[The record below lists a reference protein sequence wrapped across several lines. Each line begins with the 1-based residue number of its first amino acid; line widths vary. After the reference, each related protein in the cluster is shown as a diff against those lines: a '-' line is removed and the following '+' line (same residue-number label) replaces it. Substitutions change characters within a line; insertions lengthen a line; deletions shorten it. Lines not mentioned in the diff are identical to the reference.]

1 MVTSSLASSLTP
13 RQIVDALDK
22 HIIGQAEAKKM
33 VAIAL
38 RNRFR
43 RSSLPKP
50 LADEIL
56 PKNILMIGPTGCG
69 KTEIARRLA
78 KLVGAPFIKVE
89 ATRYTEVGYVGRDVE
104 SIIRDLLEVAIKN
117 ERQRRED
124 ATKPKA
130 SDKVNEKLLRALV
143 GKDAKAE
150 TRAHY
155 KEKLLSGELDD
166 SEITIELAA
175 APKNTGTMMEIPGS
189 NAGIGMIQIS
199 DAVEGMMG
207 KMFKQKQEKTMS
219 VKRAR
224 EELMAEAMEKLLDHD
239 EIVKVAMEQ
248 VEQHGIVFIDEFDKI
263 CVRDSS
269 ARQDVSREGVQRDLL
284 PMIEGTAVATRHGII
299 KTDYI
304 LFVASGAFHQSKPSD
319 LLPELQGRLP
329 IRVRLNPL
337 SRADFINIL
346 THTEHNL
353 ISQYQHLLKVDAVD
367 VRFDAVAI
375 DAIAD
380 FAMEINSSVENI
392 GARRLHTLI
401 EKLLEDISFEADGKE
416 KITNSKDGDKE
427 IYSITADMVK
437 QRLAPLVED
446 QNLQKFIL

>member
-1 MVTSSLASSLTP
+1 MTVNLKSLSP
-13 RQIVDALDK
+13 RQIVSELDK
-22 HIIGQAEAKKM
+22 HIIGQADAKKL

-38 RNRFR
+38 RNRYR
-43 RSSLPKP
+43 RAQLSDD
-50 LADEIL
+50 LANEIL

-78 KLVGAPFIKVE
+78 KLVHAPFIKVE
-89 ATRYTEVGYVGRDVE
+89 ATRYTEVGYVGHDVE
-104 SIIRDLLEVAIKN
+104 SIIRDLLEIAIKN
-117 ERQRRED
+117 ERQKRE
-124 ATKPKA
+124 AVIKPKA
-130 SDKVNEKLLRALV
+130 AERVNEKLLKSLV

-150 TRAHY
+150 TRAQY
-155 KEKLLSGELDD
+155 KEKLQKGELDD
-166 SEITIELAA
+166 SDITIELS
-175 APKNTGTMMEIPGS
+175 APPKQNSTMMEIPGA

-207 KMFKQKQEKTMS
+207 KMFNQRQEKTIS

-224 EELMAEAMEKLLDHD
+224 EELLSEEMEKLLDHG
-239 EIVKVAMEQ
+239 EIVKTAMHN

-284 PMIEGTAVATRHGII
+284 PMIEGTTIATRHGVI

-304 LFVASGAFHQSKPSD
+304 LFIASGAFHLSKPAD

-337 SRADFINIL
+337 TREDFVNIL
-346 THTEHNL
+346 TQTRHNL
-353 ISQYQHLLKVDAVD
+353 IEQYKNLLQVDGVTLE
-367 VRFDAVAI
+367 FETGAI
-375 DAIAD
+375 NKMAD
-380 FAMEINSSVENI
+380 LAMTINNSVENI

-401 EKLLEDISFEADGKE
+401 EKLLEDISFAADGSTAANIA
-416 KITNSKDGDKE
+416 ITS
-427 IYSITADMVK
+427 AMVEG
-437 QRLAPLVED
+437 RLLPLVED

>member
-1 MVTSSLASSLTP
+1 MNGSKIPQLTP
-13 RQIVDALDK
+13 RQIVESLDK
-22 HIIGQAEAKKM
+22 HIIGQVDAKKM

-43 RSSLPKP
+43 RSALPKK

-117 ERQRRED
+117 ERQKREIEI
-124 ATKPKA
+124 KPKA
-130 SDKVNEKLLRALV
+130 TDKVNEKLLRALV

-155 KEKLLSGELDD
+155 KEKLLAGELDD
-166 SEITIELAA
+166 SDVTIQLAA
-175 APKNTGTMMEIPGS
+175 APKPSGTMMEIPGS

-207 KMFKQKQEKTMS
+207 KMFKQKEDKIMT

-224 EELMAEAMEKLLDHD
+224 EELMAEEMEKLLDHD
-239 EIVKVAMEQ
+239 EIIKVALEN
-248 VEQHGIVFIDEFDKI
+248 VEQNGIVFIDEFDKI
-263 CVRDSS
+263 CVRDSG

-284 PMIEGTAVATRHGII
+284 PMIEGTAVATRHGIV

-337 SRADFINIL
+337 TRDDFINIL

-353 ISQYQHLLKVDAVD
+353 LLQYQHLLKVDGVD
-367 VRFDAVAI
+367 IRFDDGAI
-375 DAIAD
+375 AAIAD
-380 FAMEINSSVENI
+380 LAIAINAAVENI

-401 EKLLEDISFEADGKE
+401 EKLLEDISFQADGVEKIANSTADGKDVYA
-416 KITNSKDGDKE
+416 ITP
-427 IYSITADMVK
+427 AMVK
-437 QRLAPLVED
+437 ERLAPLVED